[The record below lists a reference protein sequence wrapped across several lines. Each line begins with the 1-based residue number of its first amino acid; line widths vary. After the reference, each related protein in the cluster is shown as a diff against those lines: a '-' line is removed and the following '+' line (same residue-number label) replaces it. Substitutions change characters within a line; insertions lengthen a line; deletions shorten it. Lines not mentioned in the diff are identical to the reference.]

1 MDGPGALLALT
12 LGAGSVSA
20 ADRPAPLP
28 VPAGAVDVVRTDRL
42 DAPSVECLVREP
54 YPATGTIDFL
64 MRAMAERG
72 WTLIAADGFAP
83 SPWPEPGGVGPHSVA
98 THTWNARWRNGK
110 GRQAAFWLD
119 YRCPMEASR
128 MHSIWLRVR
137 GGILSATSVRR
148 LESDEKIR
156 RERECTA
163 ARAAGR
169 PGDTSCGKKGAP

>member
-12 LGAGSVSA
+12 LGAGSCA
-20 ADRPAPLP
+20 AVEGTALLP
-28 VPAGAVDVVRTDRL
+28 VPAGAVDVVRRGTVE
-42 DAPSVECLVREP
+42 APSVEYLVREP
-54 YPATGTIDFL
+54 YPATGTIEFL
-64 MRAMAERG
+64 MRTMAGRG
-72 WTLIAADGFAP
+72 WTLIAVEGFAP
-83 SPWPEPGGVGPHSVA
+83 SPWPEPGGVGPHSAA

-137 GGILSATSVRR
+137 GGILSAASVRR
-148 LESDEKIR
+148 LESDERIR

-163 ARAAGR
+163 ARAAG
-169 PGDTSCGKKGAP
+169 PPADASCGK